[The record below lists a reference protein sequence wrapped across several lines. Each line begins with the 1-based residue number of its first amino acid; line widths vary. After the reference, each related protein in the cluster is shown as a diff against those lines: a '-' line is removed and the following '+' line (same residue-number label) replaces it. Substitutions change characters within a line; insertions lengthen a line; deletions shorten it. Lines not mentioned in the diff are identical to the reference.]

1 MVQVGGLILTRSLY
15 YHQHHHQNR
24 NPHHFPDKTI
34 SRAPEIL
41 LASKR
46 YTMGVDMWSLGCIL
60 AEMLLGKPL
69 FPGTSTINQVGVMI
83 VTNSVQ
89 YGEIILLFSSKIEK
103 IVTTIA
109 LPDRSEV
116 EELSSDY
123 AQSILDKVSGQC
135 HVVELSFLL
144 LLNLLI
150 VIIIAPIMN
159 KVSGHVV
166 ELLFLHCPC

>member
-1 MVQVGGLILTRSLY
+1 M
-15 YHQHHHQNR
+15 
-24 NPHHFPDKTI
+24 
-34 SRAPEIL
+34 
-41 LASKR
+41 
-46 YTMGVDMWSLGCIL
+46 
-60 AEMLLGKPL
+60 
-69 FPGTSTINQVGVMI
+69 MI
-83 VTNSVQ
+83 VPNSVQ

-123 AQSILDKVSGQC
+123 AQSILDKASGQC
-135 HVVELSFLL
+135 HVVELLFLL